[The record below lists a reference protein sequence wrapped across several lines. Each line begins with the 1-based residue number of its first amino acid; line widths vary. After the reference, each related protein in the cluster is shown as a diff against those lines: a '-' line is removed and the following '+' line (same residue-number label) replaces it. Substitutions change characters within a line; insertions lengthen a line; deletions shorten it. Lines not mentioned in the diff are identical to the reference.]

1 MRTDR
6 LRSIAGCVLA
16 CIALAAC
23 ARQGPVAGADATAS
37 AATSVSY
44 AVRPDV
50 LERATATADAAALA
64 LAVRRSRERDD
75 ATLGEARNARLFPA
89 RDPLDRASARLVRL
103 AAEVSGFTV
112 VVDYDFP
119 DGAERFALGF
129 RVTGCDAPAAIG
141 ASAAPSAG
149 CTWRLRHY
157 RRERFDAQGRLDSG
171 IVADYAEGRARLLDH
186 AVRPLRSTPMQTVP
200 LCAGPAPSLQELGSV
215 FDFSPALDVP
225 VRH

>member
-23 ARQGPVAGADATAS
+23 ARQGPVAGADATAD
-37 AATSVSY
+37 ATTSVSY

-75 ATLGEARNARLFPA
+75 AALGEARNARLFPA
-89 RDPLDRASARLVRL
+89 RDPLNRASARLVRL

-119 DGAERFALGF
+119 DGTERFALGF
-129 RVTGCDAPAAIG
+129 RATGCDAPYAS

-157 RRERFDAQGRLDSG
+157 RRERLDARGRLDSG
-171 IVADYAEGRARLLDH
+171 IVADYDEGRARLLDH
-186 AVRPLRSTPMQTVP
+186 AVRPLRSAPMQPVP
-200 LCAGPAPSLQELGSV
+200 LRAGPAPALQDLGSV